1 MKFSRN
7 EIHTLRL
14 TAVGHFGAHFAML
27 VYPTAAVAIARQ
39 EGLPLDV
46 VLGWSFLG
54 YFVFGLG
61 ALPIG
66 FLTDH
71 VRARWVVRLGV
82 LGLGPAM
89 TLVATSRPGPG
100 LAAALACVGLMASLY
115 HPAGMGL
122 ISRTVRSR
130 GTALGIN
137 GVFGNVGIAGA
148 PVLTEI
154 AAATW
159 GWRGAYVAIGVLLL
173 VLGTAVSFAP
183 IEEPAPGTSTVDDDH
198 HESGERTKLFVVLL
212 IAMTLG
218 GFSYRANTVAQP
230 AYYAERVHFM
240 GYGAATSLAYV
251 LGTLGQYVG
260 GRLADRYDLRILY
273 VAFHAV
279 SIPFVASMAMLSEAP
294 LLAAGAA
301 FVFFSIGMQ
310 PIENSL
316 VARFTPDRW
325 RSTGY
330 GLKFSVVFGIGA
342 LSVRGVSMMIA
353 SYTVAAVF
361 LAIAVVV
368 AMLTAVAAALA
379 WRTRGRPILNVAA
392 PSPAAAEVG

>member
-54 YFVFGLG
+54 YLVFGLG

-89 TLVATSRPGPG
+89 MLVAASDPGPW
-100 LAAALACVGLMASLY
+100 LVAALACVGLMASLY
-115 HPAGMGL
+115 HPAGLGL
-122 ISRTVRSR
+122 ISRTVRAR

-137 GVFGNVGIAGA
+137 GIFGNIGVAGA
-148 PVLTEI
+148 PLLTEI
-154 AAATW
+154 AAAAW
-159 GWRGAYVAIGVLLL
+159 GWRGAYAAIGLLLL
-173 VLGTAVSFAP
+173 VLGAAVSFFP
-183 IEEPAPGTSTVDDDH
+183 IEEPAPGSVTRDDEH
-198 HESGERTKLFVVLL
+198 HESGERTKLFAILL

-230 AYYAERVHFM
+230 AYYAERIHFM
-240 GYGAATSLAYV
+240 GYGAATSLVYV
-251 LGTLGQYVG
+251 LGGVGQFVG

-273 VAFHAV
+273 VAFHAI
-279 SIPFVASMAMLSEAP
+279 SIPFVVSMALLSGAP
-294 LLAAGAA
+294 LLVAGAA

-330 GLKFSVVFGIGA
+330 GMKFSVVFGIGA

-368 AMLTAVAAALA
+368 TMLTAVAAGLA
-379 WRTRGRPILNVAA
+379 WRTRGRPILNVTA
-392 PSPAAAEVG
+392 PAAVEAG